1 MFNTATTDF
10 NILRTPFKTDI
21 VGEILQAFRAQ
32 GIAPGIYYSPDD
44 FLWLYQHGKT
54 IQRGIPDVQ
63 PRNNPGLM
71 SYDKAQ
77 VQELLTHYGPVDV
90 LFLDGEAEG
99 LRELA
104 WKLQPDIVVTRGAME
119 TPEQSVPGAPLKGPW
134 EACLTMGTAWQ
145 YQPTNEIYKSGG
157 ELIELLIE
165 TRAKGGNLLLNVGPK
180 PDGDLPIEQEERLRE
195 IALWMFVNHES
206 IYSVRPW
213 VVTHE
218 NDIWFT
224 KKKSE
229 DTVFAF
235 VPGKEGWKFGEW
247 KEVVLR
253 SVHAT
258 DKTQVSVLGQNDKV
272 LEYQPQIVP
281 KTTWKQDANGLHIRA
296 MRAQR
301 LVDNRE
307 WPNPVVL
314 KITNVRPGG

>member
-1 MFNTATTDF
+1 LDLKFWILESRSLRHHRKHFHFDPAVAGEKSRSAVASRFFGLLVALCFIIGGTRCGLCQQSSGNNPDRLEWFRDQGFGLFIHWSVDSQLGTVISHSLVGASDDYASHFFGDLPKTFNPWKFRPVDWAILAKLAGIRYVVFGAKHHNGFCMFNTATTDF

-145 YQPTNEIYKSGG
+145 YQPTNEIY
-157 ELIELLIE
+157 
-165 TRAKGGNLLLNVGPK
+165 
-180 PDGDLPIEQEERLRE
+180 
-195 IALWMFVNHES
+195 
-206 IYSVRPW
+206 
-213 VVTHE
+213 
-218 NDIWFT
+218 
-224 KKKSE
+224 
-229 DTVFAF
+229 
-235 VPGKEGWKFGEW
+235 
-247 KEVVLR
+247 
-253 SVHAT
+253 
-258 DKTQVSVLGQNDKV
+258 
-272 LEYQPQIVP
+272 
-281 KTTWKQDANGLHIRA
+281 
-296 MRAQR
+296 
-301 LVDNRE
+301 
-307 WPNPVVL
+307 
-314 KITNVRPGG
+314 